1 MLQGML
7 YVGRNFPENQET
19 WVSSPPKWSH
29 WRVIRRKV
37 DSPTKVGNQK
47 MPSPLRTTQRG
58 SQDQAWEPCELTETS
73 RKRGRPWQ
81 WPLSEGVQGCPD
93 RDAAVEPLLAGA
105 PLVRGDWEVHLR
117 VQGPPPTPAPIT
129 CDSWVQGYLL
139 QQGERGKGPHQC
151 STCLPGEGPCGVQLR
166 AGGLPQHA
174 GLQTLD
180 AG

>member
-1 MLQGML
+1 M
-7 YVGRNFPENQET
+7 
-19 WVSSPPKWSH
+19 
-29 WRVIRRKV
+29 
-37 DSPTKVGNQK
+37 
-47 MPSPLRTTQRG
+47 
-58 SQDQAWEPCELTETS
+58 
-73 RKRGRPWQ
+73 
-81 WPLSEGVQGCPD
+81 
-93 RDAAVEPLLAGA
+93 EPLLAGA

-174 GLQTLD
+174 SLQTLD
-180 AG
+180 AGQTGGQAGLLDHVGKRRRLRPGLGSEGTPQNPQIGSNSQGWGKPTGDYLGASGSPSP